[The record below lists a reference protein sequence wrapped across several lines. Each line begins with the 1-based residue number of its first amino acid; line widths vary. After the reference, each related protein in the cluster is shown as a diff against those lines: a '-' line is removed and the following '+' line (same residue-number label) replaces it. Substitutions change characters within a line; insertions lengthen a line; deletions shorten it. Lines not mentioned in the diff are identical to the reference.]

1 MSVSGIDPVVL
12 DPAGNLAGDDLLRPN
27 LPETILDLTSDMS
40 FATRNRLASKD
51 LADAI
56 GLWRLGWTLGWF
68 DIRLRYRGSMI
79 GPFWLTLSTAVM
91 VAALGVLYSALFH
104 MTLQNYLPFLAISQI
119 LWSYLS
125 TTVSDACLC
134 FTSVEGVVRS
144 VRMPFHLHALRT
156 VVRNLLILLHNV
168 IVVIAVYAVF
178 DMWPAWSVFLALPAM
193 AVWIIDSIAVCLLL
207 GAFCARFRDVS
218 PIVGSVMQ
226 IAFFISPV
234 IWKPEQLRENA
245 AYLVFNP
252 FYSLLEIVRGPLL
265 NEPPSGQVWASAL
278 VYSLLLCG
286 LSWMFFIRARG
297 RLAFWL

>member
-1 MSVSGIDPVVL
+1 MNFTHRPVATVTP
-12 DPAGNLAGDDLLRPN
+12 DGAVLLRPN
-27 LPETILDLTSDMS
+27 LPETVLDLTSDMS
-40 FATRNRLASKD
+40 FATRNRLATKD
-51 LADAI
+51 LTDAF

-79 GPFWLTLSTAVM
+79 GPFWLTLSTAVL

-104 MTLQNYLPFLAISQI
+104 MTLRGYLPFLAISQI
-119 LWSYLS
+119 LWMFIS
-125 TTVSDACLC
+125 TLVSDACLC

-156 VVRNLLILLHNV
+156 VVRNMLVLLHNV
-168 IVVIAVYAVF
+168 IVVVAVYAVF
-178 DMWPAWSVFLALPAM
+178 DMWPGWPVLLTLPAM
-193 AVWIIDSIAVCLLL
+193 AIWLVDAIAICLLL

-218 PIVGSVMQ
+218 PIVASVMQ

-234 IWKPEQLRENA
+234 IWKPEQLGANA
-245 AYLVFNP
+245 VYLVLNP
-252 FYSLLEIVRGPLL
+252 FYSLLEVVRGPLL
-265 NEPPSGQVWASAL
+265 NEPPDALIWVSA
-278 VYSLLLCG
+278 VAYSLVLCG